1 MAAKPHSTRRDRT
14 ARRGTVLKASIGPRT
29 YLGKITGIQ
38 RDTSPRESRRKILW
52 VANSPI
58 PFFPVPP

>member
-1 MAAKPHSTRRDRT
+1 MAAKPHYTRRERT

-38 RDTSPRESRRKILW
+38 RDTSPRESRRKIIG
-52 VANSPI
+52 VVNSPI
-58 PFFPVPP
+58 PFLTVPS